1 MTSAAY
7 ARRIALMDEA
17 RRVCWESW
25 RRIADPKNAAKGG
38 WDSAP
43 TWRLVLMLLEE
54 ACELAWEA
62 LRGRRGRAL
71 VEAGDLLTVAAM
83 LTERSGRRT

>member
-7 ARRIALMDEA
+7 ARRISLMDEA

-54 ACELAWEA
+54 GAELVWEVM
-62 LRGRRGRAL
+62 RRRRGRAL
-71 VEAGDLLTVAAM
+71 EEAGDLLTVAAM
-83 LTERSGRRT
+83 LTERAGGK